1 MNLKAILL
9 FVLIFIR
16 MSLDFSSL
24 HFMLPIAD
32 ITLSLSQALGIAI
45 ALLGT
50 VLMVSE
56 RKKLKSFP
64 LLLPFSIILLLGA
77 FSLSYSIAP
86 RATGQDLLRIFDLFV
101 IGFLAFS
108 ATENLRNFRN
118 IVTTILAASVV
129 PIVFGF
135 AQFFLGIGFQDE
147 NVDTPRIFGT
157 FAHPNTYSLFLF
169 SIVVISI
176 LFLAIYARFQK
187 SRLIGFIFLAL
198 SSGALLLTF
207 SRVAWVALFAFL
219 VLLSLWRIR
228 ILLLPLILAPIV
240 LVAFSSSVQDRINET
255 LNPTPDSSVV
265 WRQTLWQDNVRMAK
279 IEGREWFGTGL
290 ETFPKASEELRGIRF
305 GSNEAHNDFVKFFI
319 EGGYVGL
326 VAFIGY
332 LLSIF
337 SIIILSY
344 RRTTDA
350 RLKTIFGFLGIFF
363 LSMFLAMMT
372 DNIFKNTPLWWI
384 FFTALGA
391 ALGVL
396 RQEQV
401 LSSSSRA

>member
-1 MNLKAILL
+1 MNPKAILL
-9 FVLIFIR
+9 FALIFVR
-16 MSLDFSSL
+16 MSLDFSSWR
-24 HFMLPIAD
+24 FTLPIID
-32 ITLSLSQALGIAI
+32 LTLSLSQALGIAI

-50 VLMVSE
+50 ALIISE
-56 RKKLKSFP
+56 RERLRSFP
-64 LLLPFSIILLLGA
+64 LLVPFGIILLWGA
-77 FSLSYSIAP
+77 FSFSYSIAP
-86 RATGQDLLRIFDLFV
+86 RATGQDILRIFDLFV

-108 ATENLRNFRN
+108 ATENLRNFRSV
-118 IVTTILAASVV
+118 VTAILAASVL

-135 AQFFLGIGFQDE
+135 AQFFLGIGFADE

-169 SIVVISI
+169 SIVAVSI
-176 LFLAIYARFQK
+176 LFLAIYARVPK
-187 SRLIGFIFLAL
+187 SRVIGFTFLVL
-198 SSGALLLTF
+198 SGGALLLTF
-207 SRVAWVALFAFL
+207 SRVAWVALFVFL
-219 VLLSLWRIR
+219 VLLSLWRVR

-240 LVAFSSSVQDRINET
+240 LVAFSPSVQDRIHET

-265 WRQTLWQDNVRMAK
+265 WRQTLWADNIRMAQ
-279 IEGREWFGTGL
+279 IDSRQWLGTGL

-326 VAFIGY
+326 AAFALY
-332 LLSIF
+332 LLSIL

-344 RRTTDA
+344 RRATDT
-350 RLKTIFGFLGIFF
+350 RLKTAFGFLGIFF

-384 FFTALGA
+384 FFTVLGA

-396 RQEQV
+396 RQE
-401 LSSSSRA
+401 RMARND